1 MECHHLSNDT
11 PNTALTF
18 SSPYSEQI
26 DYDASYNHIRHQSLI
41 AHGPMTPSESV
52 ASSAVKTAFDV
63 KAKFIVVL
71 TETGTSARLIAK
83 YRPSMPILTM
93 TTNVEVARQCNGYM
107 NSCHSELIPSMTGTD
122 QILLQAIASGKKLG
136 WCVTGDSVVCV
147 HSSAEGTPGS
157 TNLLRVYTA

>member
-1 MECHHLSNDT
+1 MPPSH
-11 PNTALTF
+11 F
-18 SSPYSEQI
+18 GQI
-26 DYDASYNHIRHQSLI
+26 DYDFSYNRIRQESLI

-52 ASSAVKTAFDV
+52 ASSAVKTTFDV

-71 TETGTSARLIAK
+71 TETGNSARLIAK

-107 NSCHSELIPSMTGTD
+107 NSCHSELIPSMKGTD
-122 QILLQAIASGKKLG
+122 EILQHAIASGKKLG
-136 WCVTGDSVVCV
+136 WCATGDSVVCV